1 MRLIIIRN
9 ENNSHYQ
16 LIKENYMK
24 FWLRIVVIFYMMT
37 NVSIANE
44 VNVFSSRHYDSD
56 IELYKKFTEKTGIK
70 VNIISGKDAALQK
83 RITEEGK
90 DSKADLYVTSDA
102 GRLSLFDKMGMFQN
116 SISSVIKQKVPEN
129 LRSENWVAISK
140 RARILFYSKDRVK
153 QQELKNLRYEDLA
166 KPEWKN
172 RIVVRQS
179 NNIYNLSWVASLI
192 SNNGIKETKK
202 WTKGLVNNFARSPK
216 GNDRAQILAV
226 AAGEADLA
234 IANTYY
240 YALMLSGQK
249 GKDQQEAAKKVLP
262 FFPNSN
268 DRGTHINISGVGIL
282 KNSPNPKNAITLIE
296 FLLTKEAQTHIVNN
310 TFEYPIIEGVE
321 PNQLIQDMG
330 NFKQDLNT
338 NVNQYGLYLGEALK
352 IMLQSGWK

>member
-1 MRLIIIRN
+1 MRKISILTLIF
-9 ENNSHYQ
+9 S
-16 LIKENYMK
+16 
-24 FWLRIVVIFYMMT
+24 VIASSFA
-37 NVSIANE
+37 IANE

-56 IELYKKFTEKTGIK
+56 IELYKIFTEKTGIK
-70 VNIISGKDAALQK
+70 VNVISGKDAALQK

-102 GRLSLFDKMGMFQN
+102 GRLSLFDKKGMFQN

-192 SNNGIKETKK
+192 SNNGIKETEK

-249 GKDQQEAAKKVLP
+249 GKEQQEAAKKYYL
-262 FFPNSN
+262 FF
-268 DRGTHINISGVGIL
+268 
-282 KNSPNPKNAITLIE
+282 
-296 FLLTKEAQTHIVNN
+296 
-310 TFEYPIIEGVE
+310 
-321 PNQLIQDMG
+321 LIQMTVEHI
-330 NFKQDLNT
+330 LIL
-338 NVNQYGLYLGEALK
+338 VVWV
-352 IMLQSGWK
+352 S

>member
-1 MRLIIIRN
+1 
-9 ENNSHYQ
+9 
-16 LIKENYMK
+16 MK

-70 VNIISGKDAALQK
+70 VNVISGKDAALQK
-83 RITEEGK
+83 RIIEEGK

-102 GRLSLFDKMGMFQN
+102 GRLSLFDKKGMFQN
-116 SISSVIKQKVPEN
+116 SISPVIKQKVPEN

-140 RARILFYSKDRVK
+140 RARIFFYSKDRVK

-296 FLLTKEAQTHIVNN
+296 FLLTKEAQTHILNN

-330 NFKQDLNT
+330 NFKQDLDT

>member
-1 MRLIIIRN
+1 
-9 ENNSHYQ
+9 
-16 LIKENYMK
+16 MK

-70 VNIISGKDAALQK
+70 VNVISGKDAALQK

-102 GRLSLFDKMGMFQN
+102 GRLSLFDKKGMFQN

-140 RARILFYSKDRVK
+140 RARIFFYSKDRVK

-192 SNNGIKETKK
+192 SNNGIKETEK

-240 YALMLSGQK
+240 YALMSSGQK
-249 GKDQQEAAKKVLP
+249 GKDQQEAATKVLP

-268 DRGTHINISGVGIL
+268 DRGTHINVSGVGIL